1 MTNCCVFESCRGWI
15 ALVAGDGNL
24 SASTLPRPTSGEAMA
39 VVEAGLHARRVEDV
53 SAFGNLPDRLRRYF
67 EGERADFSNVSLD
80 LEGYSPFSR
89 AVLLAAQQIPYGEV
103 ATYGEL
109 AHVVGSPGAAR
120 AVGTA
125 MSKNRTPIVVP
136 CHRVIAAGGALGGF
150 SGGLDWKRELLA
162 LEGASV

>member
-1 MTNCCVFESCRGWI
+1 MVC
-15 ALVAGDGNL
+15 
-24 SASTLPRPTSGEAMA
+24 
-39 VVEAGLHARRVEDV
+39 VEAGLNASRVEDV
-53 SAFGNLPDRLRRYF
+53 SAFGDLPDRLRRYF
-67 EGERADFSNVSLD
+67 QGERVDFSDVSLD
-80 LEGYSPFSR
+80 LEGYSPFRR
-89 AVLLAAQQIPYGEV
+89 AMLLAARQIPHGEV

-109 AHVVGSPGAAR
+109 AQMVGSPGAAR

-162 LEGASV
+162 LEGAGV